1 MYGVGVSFVF
11 KQKTA
16 YEMRISDGISDV
28 FSSDLRGS
36 RRTSPRHHSGANRIS
51 NLQNPHVLNGSS
63 LGGSG
68 RVRYR
73 PSCSGFCCIDAIGR
87 LVCCPVSAQRDR
99 KSVVSGQSVSVR
111 VDLGVRRFIK
121 KKKDTTHTIKKKN

>member
-1 MYGVGVSFVF
+1 
-11 KQKTA
+11 
-16 YEMRISDGISDV
+16 MRISDWSSDV
-28 FSSDLRGS
+28 CSSDLGS

-87 LVCCPVSAQRDR
+87 LVCCPVSE
-99 KSVVSGQSVSVR
+99 QSSLV
-111 VDLGVRRFIK
+111 LPRFRGIAWK
-121 KKKDTTHTIKKKN
+121 LPNGRSEEHTSELQ